1 MSKKTN
7 KKETV
12 KVQPRTRITQE
23 TLERQSK
30 VVQYQ
35 RKIALEEFSM
45 CYCNLSDRNQIRCT
59 RLANL
64 QIKEEAAAQAA

>member
-1 MSKKTN
+1 MSKKTK

-12 KVQPRTRITQE
+12 KVQPHTVVTQE

-35 RKIALEEFSM
+35 RLIAIKEFNM
-45 CYCNLSDRNQIRCT
+45 LYCNLSARHQIACT

-64 QIKEEAAAQAA
+64 QIKEEAAAKVA